1 MSSFVIRDA
10 LPADIPGCLA
20 LDHTFS
26 TDQVWQMHLFQ
37 DVGNTQ
43 ITFRTERLPRLLN
56 TMHAFDERR
65 MRLALPPEQCF
76 LVAVERGTGPLTQP
90 PLPPITTVVVPSATP
105 PELPPFDEGDVG
117 GDMPAD
123 TDFFAMLTAPDSLT
137 MPEGKVPSP
146 PQYAVLSELTTQE
159 AEVVAPT
166 PVPQTSP
173 LSPPQSILAYLT
185 MRYDPARRTAWV
197 HDIVVDADLRRGR
210 IGSRL
215 LRAAR
220 RWAMEH
226 DAARIM
232 VEIPTRNYP
241 AITFCL
247 ANGLTYCG
255 YNDLYFENHDIAVF
269 FGAGL

>member
-26 TDQVWQMHLFQ
+26 TDQVWQMNIFQ
-37 DVGNTQ
+37 EVGSTQ
-43 ITFRTERLPRLLN
+43 ITFRAERLPRTLSAI
-56 TMHAFDERR
+56 HAPDERR
-65 MRLALPPEQCF
+65 MTLALPSEQCF
-76 LVAVERGTGPLTQP
+76 LVAVERGTSPLTPP
-90 PLPPITTVVVPSATP
+90 PLPPITPVVVPTTP
-105 PELPPFDEGDVG
+105 PELPSFDEDEE
-117 GDMPAD
+117 DDSPAD
-123 TDFFAMLTAPDSLT
+123 TDFFAMLTAP
-137 MPEGKVPSP
+137 EGRVRSAPAQAALRTEIS
-146 PQYAVLSELTTQE
+146 TQE
-159 AEVVAPT
+159 AETTVPT
-166 PVPQTSP
+166 PTPIPQPAPVSTQS
-173 LSPPQSILAYLT
+173 SILAYLT

-220 RWAMEH
+220 RWASEH
-226 DAARIM
+226 DAARLM

-241 AITFCL
+241 AIAFCT

>member
-20 LDHTFS
+20 LDHSFS

-37 DVGNTQ
+37 DVGSTQ
-43 ITFRTERLPRLLN
+43 ITFRAERLPRNLN
-56 TMHAFDERR
+56 AVHASDERR

-76 LVAVERGTGPLTQP
+76 LVAVERGTAPLTSP
-90 PLPPITTVVVPSATP
+90 PLPPMTTVVVPGSVP
-105 PELPPFDEGDVG
+105 PELPPFEDDDTG
-117 GDMPAD
+117 GDLPAD

-137 MPEGKVPSP
+137 TPERKIPRIQTSM
-146 PQYAVLSELTTQE
+146 LTELTTQE

-166 PVPQTSP
+166 PVPQTAP
-173 LSPPQSILAYLT
+173 LNPPQSILAYLT

>member
-10 LPADIPGCLA
+10 LSTDIPGCLA
-20 LDHTFS
+20 LDHAFN
-26 TDQVWQMHLFQ
+26 TDQVWQMHIFQ
-37 DVGNTQ
+37 EVGSTQ
-43 ITFRTERLPRLLN
+43 ITFRTERLPRTLN
-56 TMHAFDERR
+56 AMHAVDERR

-76 LVAVERGTGPLTQP
+76 LVAVERGTAPLT
-90 PLPPITTVVVPSATP
+90 LPPITPVVVPNNTP
-105 PELPPFDEGDVG
+105 PELPPFDDEGD
-117 GDMPAD
+117 DSPPD
-123 TDFFAMLTAPDSLT
+123 TDFFAMLTAP
-137 MPEGKVPSP
+137 EGKAPSAP
-146 PQYAVLSELTTQE
+146 RYGVLSELTTQE
-159 AEVVAPT
+159 AEIVAPA
-166 PVPQTSP
+166 PVPQTAP
-173 LSPPQSILAYLT
+173 LNQQQFILAYLT

-226 DAARIM
+226 DAARLM

-241 AITFCL
+241 AIALCL

-269 FGAGL
+269 FGAEL